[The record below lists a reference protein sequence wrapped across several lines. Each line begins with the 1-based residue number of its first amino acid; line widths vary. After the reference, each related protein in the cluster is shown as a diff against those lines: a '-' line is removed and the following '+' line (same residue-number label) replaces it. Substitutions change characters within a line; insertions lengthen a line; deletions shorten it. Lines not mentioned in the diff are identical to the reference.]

1 MKILLT
7 GGTGQLG
14 TELLKLHRY
23 TAPTHEQMDVCD
35 PDEVQQT
42 LDAEQPELILYAAAF
57 TNTFGADRSP
67 SAAAHCW
74 QVNVLGT
81 RNLVN
86 AAKCPI
92 ILISSEAVIDP
103 YTFYILTKLQAEYEV
118 RQHEPGYS
126 IFRTS
131 FREDPYEYPQAF
143 TDMWTIGDSVHVI
156 AKLIDEAA
164 HGPLVPGIRWIGT
177 GPKTMYELAKRTVPD
192 VTPVPRSA
200 FGSRLPSL
208 EGLRHVEGA
217 VTQHGDVG

>member
-23 TAPTHEQMDVCD
+23 TAPTHEEMDICHA
-35 PDEVQQT
+35 DEVSRT
-42 LDAEQPELILYAAAF
+42 LDDEQPELIVHAAAF

-67 SAAAHCW
+67 SAAALCW

-81 RNLVN
+81 RNLIN
-86 AAKCPI
+86 AAQCPI
-92 ILISSEAVIDP
+92 ILISTEAVIDP
-103 YTFYILTKLQAEYEV
+103 YCFYILTKLQAEYEI
-118 RQHEPGYS
+118 RHHAPGYS

-131 FREDPYEYPQAF
+131 FREDPYEHPQAF
-143 TDMWTIGDSVHVI
+143 VDMWTIGDSVSII
-156 AKLIDEAA
+156 AKLINEAVQA
-164 HGPLVPGIRWIGT
+164 PLVPGIRWIGT

-200 FGSRLPSL
+200 YGERLPSL
-208 EGLRHVEGA
+208 EQLRHIDSGR
-217 VTQHGDVG
+217 